1 MREPRIA
8 CGVLS
13 GAVVFDVTADHCLHL
28 WRKGGDGRWLR
39 RTLAEGVRAFDV
51 GLAVDG
57 TLSVALALA
66 RDCGAILGLAD
77 GLDPALG
84 AEGWRQLLRA
94 MTGPRLPDG
103 VHRLSLGVAQ
113 AGAPTM
119 LVAETP
125 SGDWYCNALAA
136 GGSLH
141 PIPAPMPGERRL
153 AVGACRLPGQ
163 WQRRGDG
170 SLGFTSLDRHGRA
183 LAFDYPGAPA
193 ATASVLP
200 AAGVV
205 PDVPD
210 LFVAGETI
218 AVYRGLNPL
227 PRPVAA
233 VADARLLWSA
243 ANRDGE
249 FLAYADAADAT
260 WLVARAPNGAWRAP
274 LMLAPH
280 RAALTASGDG
290 TIHAVTVEQGAL
302 TVARFT
308 PGGLP
313 AGRDVLVPQ

>member
-8 CGVLS
+8 CGIVA
-13 GAVVFDVTADHCLHL
+13 GAVVFDVTADGCLHL

-39 RTLAEGVRAFDV
+39 RTLADGVRAFDV

-66 RDCGAILGLAD
+66 REGGAILGLAH

-84 AEGWRQLLRA
+84 AEGWRQRLRA
-94 MTGPRLPDG
+94 MTGPRLPAG
-103 VHRLSLGVAQ
+103 VQRLSLGVAQ

-119 LVAETP
+119 VVAETP

-136 GGSLH
+136 GDSLH
-141 PIPAPMPGERRL
+141 PMPAPMPGERRL
-153 AVGACRLPGQ
+153 AVGACRLPGH

-170 SLGFTSLDRHGRA
+170 SLAFTSLDRHGRA
-183 LAFDYPGAPA
+183 LAFDYPGAPPA
-193 ATASVLP
+193 IASVLP
-200 AAGVV
+200 AAGGV

-218 AVYRGLNPL
+218 VVYRGLNPL
-227 PRPVAA
+227 PMAVAA
-233 VADARLLWSA
+233 VAGARLLWSA

-249 FLAYADAADAT
+249 FLAYADARDAT
-260 WLVARAPNGAWRAP
+260 WLVARSPNGAWRAP
-274 LMLAPH
+274 RRLVSC
-280 RAALTASGDG
+280 RAALAASGDA

-308 PGGLP
+308 PDGLP
-313 AGRDVLVPQ
+313 AGRDVLVP